1 MENIAIFY
9 RILNDDLSPLIHPA
23 TTEQYLNLNYLKE
36 RYPESRYQLK
46 IKLGKSINGYVVHER
61 KEFRFSN
68 IQPSSSIINQN
79 VADHHDVLAF
89 LSEKLKIDPD
99 KVLSH
104 VIVEEDPYLILEFLV
119 KDDYQELSAQTIK
132 FYYYQETLD
141 GAYSIITRKLN
152 EKIFKLNDE
161 GQIRLHIRK
170 YQTLVIGYMKTILN
184 DYIPKEEWKSLFQI
198 SDDHTITDIFK
209 LTYQTLED
217 ILVYLEKSFGHY
229 LDTDLPVP
237 YQSRLVL
244 AIKHAEK
251 LGEILNHLEWA
262 GLNNQIYEIV
272 TLPFDHLGILEPLA
286 FNYHNHTYH
295 EEYLLAFYQATQDDE
310 PVNDKKVF
318 LILWRLNFNAL
329 KFFNYLTHQI
339 HTELKEKETMEGML
353 ELLYYYQKL
362 CNQLPVKTHLSYNP
376 NLLPLKDQMS
386 IWLQEE
392 INFQKRKLKYA
403 TSFSG
408 IQSTATDDKTLLKM
422 SVPQLSLFVRAFFE
436 TGLVDGTR
444 QELLD
449 FVCRHYRTGQ
459 QENISVGSLKG
470 KYYKIDTG
478 TKRSVGRMMKK
489 MLAHIEGAGKN
500 Y

>member
-1 MENIAIFY
+1 
-9 RILNDDLSPLIHPA
+9 
-23 TTEQYLNLNYLKE
+23 
-36 RYPESRYQLK
+36 
-46 IKLGKSINGYVVHER
+46 
-61 KEFRFSN
+61 
-68 IQPSSSIINQN
+68 
-79 VADHHDVLAF
+79 
-89 LSEKLKIDPD
+89 
-99 KVLSH
+99 
-104 VIVEEDPYLILEFLV
+104 LILELLV
-119 KDDYQELSAQTIK
+119 KDDYQELSAQTVK

-141 GAYSIITRKLN
+141 DAYTIITRKLN
-152 EKIFKLNDE
+152 EKVFKLNEKVFKLNDE
-161 GQIRLHIRK
+161 GQIRLHIRR
-170 YQTLVIGYMKTILN
+170 YQFLIIGYMKTILN

-198 SDDHTITDIFK
+198 SDDHTTTDIFK

-251 LGEILNHLEWA
+251 LGEILDHLERA
-262 GLNNQIYEIV
+262 GLDHQLHEIV
-272 TLPFDHLGILEPLA
+272 TIPFDQLGILEPLT
-286 FNYHNHTYH
+286 FTYHSHTYH
-295 EEYLLAFYQATQDDE
+295 ENYLLAFYRYTQEEEALDA
-310 PVNDKKVF
+310 KKVF
-318 LILWRLNFNAL
+318 LILWRMNFNIL
-329 KFFNYLTHQI
+329 KFFNYLSYQI
-339 HTELKEKETMEGML
+339 HKELKEKQTMEEKL

-403 TSFSG
+403 TTLSG
-408 IQSTATDDKTLLKM
+408 LQSTDDKTLLKM

-449 FVCRHYRTGQ
+449 FVCRHYRTDQ